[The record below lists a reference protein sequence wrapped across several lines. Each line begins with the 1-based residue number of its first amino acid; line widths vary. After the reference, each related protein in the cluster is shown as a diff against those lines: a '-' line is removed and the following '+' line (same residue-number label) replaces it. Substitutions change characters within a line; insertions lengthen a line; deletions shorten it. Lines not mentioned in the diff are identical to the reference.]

1 MEVKRREV
9 GNLVLE
15 DVPESVPHITQ
26 RLEQYQ
32 NTRGANLHEWH
43 RASADSADQVE
54 GMLISTRF
62 ADTTQLHYISRP
74 AGFRKQLTF
83 FKEPVLSASMCLN
96 PASPYR
102 NSVLFLRDVGGA
114 EQYQI
119 YHFDL
124 ATAKYALLSD
134 GVSKYGSITWAP
146 SGDQFA
152 YYSTQRNGKDWDIYV
167 SDLSGSFGEAPAQQQ
182 MVLSEGGSWYPT
194 DWSHDGSK
202 LLVKKYISANESLV
216 HVLHLESKA
225 LMQVNPSEDK
235 ISYGPALFT
244 KDGEGLFMCSDETG
258 EFQRLYYY
266 DLSENTLPKMLTAG
280 IPWDIDALE
289 LSPDG
294 KRLLFITN
302 EDGISVVYVM
312 DTTTFQYQR
321 LANTPVGLAYSAR
334 WHPNSRQIGIVFNT
348 AQTPGDIYTLD
359 APSGEGEGEAAV
371 APAPPVR
378 WTFSEVGGLNTE
390 SFVVPSLIHFE
401 TFDDEEGEEGTK
413 RTIPAFYYK
422 PRELPAADKKLPVII
437 TIHGGP
443 ESQWR
448 PQFIPRVQYYC
459 CEMGVAVL
467 APNVRGSSG
476 YGKSYLLLDDGFKR
490 EDSVKDIGML
500 IQWVKQQPELD
511 ADRVMVDG
519 GSYGGYMVLAS
530 MIHFGKELCCGVER
544 VGISNFVTFLENT
557 SAYRRDNRREEY
569 GDERIP
575 EMRKFLEEI
584 SPTARAH
591 EISKPM
597 LISQGANDPRVPES
611 ESEQIVK
618 QIRKPDAPVWYILA
632 KDEGH
637 GFKKKVNIDFY
648 LEREAM
654 FVEQYLLRK

>member
-1 MEVKRREV
+1 
-9 GNLVLE
+9 
-15 DVPESVPHITQ
+15 
-26 RLEQYQ
+26 
-32 NTRGANLHEWH
+32 
-43 RASADSADQVE
+43 
-54 GMLISTRF
+54 
-62 ADTTQLHYISRP
+62 
-74 AGFRKQLTF
+74 
-83 FKEPVLSASMCLN
+83 MCLN
-96 PASPYR
+96 HASPYR

-124 ATAKYALLSD
+124 TTAKYALLSD
-134 GVSKYGSITWAP
+134 GVSKYGSITWAS
-146 SGDQFA
+146 SGDRFA

-167 SDLSGSFGEAPAQQQ
+167 SDLPKSFDEAPKPE
-182 MVLSEGGSWYPT
+182 MVLSEGGSWYPM

-202 LLVKKYISANESLV
+202 LLAMKYISANESQV
-216 HVLHLESKA
+216 YVLHLAGKA
-225 LMQVNPSEDK
+225 LIQVNPSEDK
-235 ISYGPALFT
+235 ISYGPGMFT
-244 KDGEGLFMCSDETG
+244 KDGNGLFMCSDEMG
-258 EFQRLYYY
+258 EFKRLYYF
-266 DLSENTLPKMLTAG
+266 DLSENTLPKVLTAG
-280 IPWDIDALE
+280 IPWDVDSFE

-294 KRLLFITN
+294 KRLVFITN

-312 DTTTFQYQR
+312 DTATFQYKR
-321 LANTPVGLAYSAR
+321 IANSPVGLAYSAR
-334 WHPNSRQIGIVFNT
+334 WHPNNKQIGIVFNT

-359 APSGEGEGEAAV
+359 APSFEAEGGEAV
-371 APAPPVR
+371 VEPVR
-378 WTFSEVGGLNTE
+378 WTFSEVGGLNTDL
-390 SFVVPSLIHFE
+390 FVVPSLIHFE
-401 TFDDEEGEEGTK
+401 TFDEGDDGEGK
-413 RTIPAFYYK
+413 NRTIPAFYYK
-422 PRELPAADKKLPVII
+422 PRQQASDKKLPVII

-476 YGKSYLLLDDGFKR
+476 YGKSYLLLDNGFKR

-519 GSYGGYMVLAS
+519 GSYGGFMVLAS
-530 MIHFGKELCCGVER
+530 MIRFGKELCCGVER

-575 EMRKFLEEI
+575 EMRKFLLDI
-584 SPTARAH
+584 SPTSRAH
-591 EISKPM
+591 EINKPM
-597 LISQGANDPRVPES
+597 FISQGANDPRVPES
-611 ESEQIVK
+611 ESEQIVQ
-618 QIRKPDAPVWYILA
+618 QIRKPETAVWYMLA

-637 GFKKKVNIDFY
+637 GFKKKANIDFY

-654 FVEQYLLRK
+654 FVEQYLLGHHQ